1 MDGACSKKH
10 GEKNVKT
17 WLKNI
22 MEEHNGVSVYK
33 NII

>member
-1 MDGACSKKH
+1 MDGACSKH
-10 GEKNVKT
+10 GEINVKT

-33 NII
+33 NMI